1 MFPCRQLLFPL
12 LHLLILLLVSTQ
24 RHLAA
29 GGANAGVLQVRQP
42 SVRLERR
49 QLSALQRAELRR
61 GEGEEETEADTE
73 ADTELVKDEFT
84 SPEKAVRDERTED
97 GR

>member
-1 MFPCRQLLFPL
+1 MFPCRQLLFL
-12 LHLLILLLVSTQ
+12 LLPYLLLVYRQ

-29 GGANAGVLQVRQP
+29 AVVNAGVLQVRQP

-61 GEGEEETEADTE
+61 GEGEEETEG
-73 ADTELVKDEFT
+73 DTELVKDEFT